1 MVAKKNAILSQ
12 LRLAEME
19 SGNRERS
26 YPLSGRHSAL
36 ATRPTFYILSYLIII
51 ASQVALLVKDLP
63 ANAGDAKDAGSIS
76 GSGRSPE
83 VGNGNPLQYPCLD
96 NPMDRG
102 SWWAIV
108 HGRKELDMT
117 EQPST
122 AIIIA

>member
-1 MVAKKNAILSQ
+1 M
-12 LRLAEME
+12 
-19 SGNRERS
+19 
-26 YPLSGRHSAL
+26 L

-51 ASQVALLVKDLP
+51 ASQVALLVKHLP
-63 ANAGDAKDAGSIS
+63 ANAGDAKDAGSIP

-102 SWWAIV
+102 SWWATV
-108 HGRKELDMT
+108 HGRKELDVT
-117 EQPST
+117 EQLST

>member
-1 MVAKKNAILSQ
+1 MELLAQMVKN
-12 LRLAEME
+12 
-19 SGNRERS
+19 
-26 YPLSGRHSAL
+26 
-36 ATRPTFYILSYLIII
+36 
-51 ASQVALLVKDLP
+51 LP
-63 ANAGDAKDAGSIS
+63 AIQETRVQSL